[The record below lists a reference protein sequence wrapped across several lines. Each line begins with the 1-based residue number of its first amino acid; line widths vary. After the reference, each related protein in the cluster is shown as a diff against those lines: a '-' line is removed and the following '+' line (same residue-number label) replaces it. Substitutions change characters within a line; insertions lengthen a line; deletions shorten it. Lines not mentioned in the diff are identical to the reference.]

1 MAPFCEDNEKYEI
14 VEKLVNQIKDIK
26 ENKNKIDGQ
35 EIEEILTVNGIRFT
49 FIDGSWG
56 LIRASS
62 NKPSLVIVTESP
74 TSDKRKNK
82 IFEFIDDLL
91 QKTGKVGNYDQKI

>member
-35 EIEEILTVNGIRFT
+35 EIEEILTVKWN
-49 FIDGSWG
+49 
-56 LIRASS
+56 
-62 NKPSLVIVTESP
+62 
-74 TSDKRKNK
+74 
-82 IFEFIDDLL
+82 
-91 QKTGKVGNYDQKI
+91 